1 MKSKIFMMI
10 SVCLLY
16 LIGCSKETLSVVN
29 EDPLI
34 ITHQLE
40 GYMDALLEGELEYD
54 RESKCFYITSGGRQD
69 KTLPI
74 WPKGTKLY
82 EKNGLYGVK
91 IPSYGTFLEGDALE
105 AGGGG
110 IEETYLETLNISS
123 KCLETENI
131 FAINKGVN

>member
-1 MKSKIFMMI
+1 MLSLYGKLKSLRV
-10 SVCLLY
+10 S
-16 LIGCSKETLSVVN
+16 
-29 EDPLI
+29 
-34 ITHQLE
+34 
-40 GYMDALLEGELEYD
+40 
-54 RESKCFYITSGGRQD
+54 
-69 KTLPI
+69 I

-91 IPSYGTFLEGDALE
+91 IPSYGTVLEGDALE